1 MVTWSVLLLVSLTL
15 TGCTERLITLTT
27 LERAL
32 SVSNVNIH
40 VASERAIR
48 REGSITYL
56 TPEILCS
63 HMSFHVSFKYARRHK
78 FFFTGDA
85 FVRFFPCKKLKN
97 NKSKLGFEKS
107 TVQLENKNLSFL
119 QWKRSL
125 RPRPILVVKSHCIK
139 ETIYFYSADS
149 PCLNRI
155 NRFPTKTH
163 FP

>member
-1 MVTWSVLLLVSLTL
+1 MLLLVSLTL
-15 TGCTERLITLTT
+15 AGCTERLITLTT

-40 VASERAIR
+40 VASERAIC

-85 FVRFFPCKKLKN
+85 FVRFFPCVSPVVL
-97 NKSKLGFEKS
+97 FEV
-107 TVQLENKNLSFL
+107 TELLEDFVDTDVTAVGLAA
-119 QWKRSL
+119 
-125 RPRPILVVKSHCIK
+125 V
-139 ETIYFYSADS
+139 A
-149 PCLNRI
+149 
-155 NRFPTKTH
+155 
-163 FP
+163 

>member
-48 REGSITYL
+48 RKGSITYL
-56 TPEILCS
+56 TPEIFCS

-119 QWKRSL
+119 QWKRDL
-125 RPRPILVVKSHCIK
+125 
-139 ETIYFYSADS
+139 
-149 PCLNRI
+149 
-155 NRFPTKTH
+155 KT
-163 FP
+163 